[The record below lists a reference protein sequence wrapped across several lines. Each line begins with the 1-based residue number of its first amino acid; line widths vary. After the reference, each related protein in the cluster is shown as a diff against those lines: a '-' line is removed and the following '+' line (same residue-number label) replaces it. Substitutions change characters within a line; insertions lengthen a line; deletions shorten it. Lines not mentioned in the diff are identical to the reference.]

1 MTITTHQNYPYLWVA
16 RSFIPQLN
24 LGELVNQKYRV
35 ISPQI
40 WQDIYPEKIENTTQ
54 PLPAQT
60 TPYLHLFP
68 QRLHIPE
75 VYGVCSVN
83 ESPVILLNNAP
94 IDVRGNLYPSLTE
107 AWGNASPVQQV
118 YWLWQILQL
127 WQPLSVW
134 GVATSLFEKSNLR
147 VQGWRVRLLELY
159 SDTENLADNLAQ
171 TQATITE
178 AQGNAKTLIQSTDTL
193 AQLAA
198 SWIPLIDTSHGEITQ
213 RLADITTQMQTEGLE
228 LADITPQLN
237 QLLLDTAGKETL
249 RSKVVGVSDV
259 GKRRKHNEDSCYPTL
274 EGIISNGNLI
284 RNELAHHFMIVCDG
298 LGGHAGGEIASQLAV
313 QSLKLQVGILLQEIS
328 QNQEIFTPEIITEYL
343 EAIIRITNNVI
354 SARNDEQERESRQRM
369 GTTLVMAL
377 QLPQPI
383 PNSDGETGNSHEL
396 YLAHV
401 GDSRAYWLTAQG
413 CLQLTVDDDVASQE
427 VISGHR
433 LYKQAL
439 QLNNSG
445 ALTQALGTNHAQE
458 INPHINR
465 FVIAEDGLLLLCSD
479 GLSDNDLVELYWQEF
494 APDVLQGDLP
504 LDSASKFLL
513 ELANHKNG
521 HDNISFVL
529 CHYQV
534 SQPAPVIVN
543 LDALPTAD
551 GNSEIQFATELQE
564 YEQAFSQEELP
575 PATEISEDDRNSG
588 GEKQRRWWQVV
599 ILVIIV
605 AGLTGFLTQ
614 RFIKLEAW
622 ESLYKGWFKEEVDLL
637 QK

>member
-16 RSFIPQLN
+16 SSFIPQLN

-40 WQDIYPEKIENTTQ
+40 WQDIYPEKIENIPQ
-54 PLPAQT
+54 PLPEKT

-75 VYGVCSVN
+75 VYGICSVN
-83 ESPVILLNNAP
+83 ESPVTLLHNCP

-107 AWGNASPVQQV
+107 AWSNARPVQQV

-127 WQPLSVW
+127 WQPLSAW

-159 SDTENLADNLAQ
+159 SDKGNLAHDLSQIQ
-171 TQATITE
+171 TSFNE
-178 AQGNAKTLIQSTDTL
+178 AQGNSQTLTQSGTL

-198 SWIPLIDTSHGEITQ
+198 SWIPLIDTSHGKVAE

-274 EGIISNGNLI
+274 EGIIGNGNPI

-377 QLPQPI
+377 QLPQQM
-383 PNSDGETGNSHEL
+383 PNSDGEMGNSHEL

-458 INPHINR
+458 INPHIDR

-494 APDVLQGDLP
+494 APDVLQGNLP

-543 LDALPTAD
+543 LDALATAD
-551 GNSEIQFATELQE
+551 GNSEIQFTTELPE
-564 YEQAFSQEELP
+564 YEQEFSQEELP
-575 PATEISEDDRNSG
+575 VAKDNFEDTDASNSG
-588 GEKQRRWWQVV
+588 GEKPRRWWQIVLIVV
-599 ILVIIV
+599 IV

-614 RFIKLEAW
+614 KFIKIEAW
-622 ESLYKGWFKEEVDLL
+622 ESLYEGWFQQDLK
-637 QK
+637 QE